1 MQKLFARPVATPF
14 FLIFGIVLSQF
25 GYGYLQRGSFQYTP
39 QHSVPQIISPT
50 TNPAVYWAVSAGM
63 LTVGALCLVLS
74 VYSLVCLIRAY
85 RAEGARPFQPR
96 AFGIVMFALGLLGMV
111 IASLLYTCSHP

>member
-25 GYGYLQRGSFQYTP
+25 GYGYLQRGSFHYTP

-63 LTVGALCLVLS
+63 LTTGALCLVLS

-85 RAEGARPFQPR
+85 RAEGARPFRPR
-96 AFGIVMFALGLLGMV
+96 AFGIVMFAL
-111 IASLLYTCSHP
+111 

>member
-39 QHSVPQIISPT
+39 QHGVPQIISPR
-50 TNPAVYWAVSAGM
+50 TNPGLYWAVSAGM
-63 LTVGALCLVLS
+63 VTVGAICLLLSAYSVVCLV
-74 VYSLVCLIRAY
+74 RAY
-85 RAEGARPFQPR
+85 RVEGARLFPPR
-96 AFGIVMFALGLLGMV
+96 AFGIVMFALGLLGLV

>member
-39 QHSVPQIISPT
+39 QGGVPQIISPT
-50 TNPAVYWAVSAGM
+50 TNPTVYWAVSAGM
-63 LTVGALCLVLS
+63 LTLGALCLLLS
-74 VYSLVCLIRAY
+74 AYSVVCLIRAY
-85 RAEGARPFQPR
+85 RAEDARQFRPR
-96 AFGIVMFALGLLGMV
+96 AFGIVMFTLGLLGMV
-111 IASLLYTCSHP
+111 IASLLYTCSYR